1 MNGRVMELEQKLSG
15 MNIELEENRE
25 ELVRLKDD
33 KVAGEIRSAQ
43 LDEMKEGK
51 PRFTRNFYRILVFSI
66 LKLFRH

>member
-1 MNGRVMELEQKLSG
+1 MELEQKLSG

-25 ELVRLKDD
+25 ELLRLKDD

-51 PRFTRNFYRILVFSI
+51 LRFSRIFYRIPVFNI
-66 LKLFRH
+66 VKLFRH